1 MKRTRK
7 NVPGNIKQSVE
18 ITESKHFS
26 GPLPPPEELAKYDR
40 VVPGAAERIISM
52 AESEMRHRH
61 KNEDKLSRGVVCTAV
76 LSIIFAFIVAFSL
89 VGLAAYV
96 AYMGN
101 GAAAATIAV
110 GSIAGV
116 IGSFLYKSK
125 NKNKS
130 IE

>member
-1 MKRTRK
+1 M
-7 NVPGNIKQSVE
+7 S
-18 ITESKHFS
+18 
-26 GPLPPPEELAKYDR
+26 
-40 VVPGAAERIISM
+40 
-52 AESEMRHRH
+52 
-61 KNEDKLSRGVVCTAV
+61 
-76 LSIIFAFIVAFSL
+76 FSL